1 MHAGAD
7 ASKHLAD
14 LVDLDKEIAELD
26 RQLVEARAELKGLV
40 QDKVALEG
48 EVVLAGQQLQD
59 LAVQEAS
66 H

>member
-1 MHAGAD
+1 
-7 ASKHLAD
+7 
-14 LVDLDKEIAELD
+14 VDLDKEIAELD

>member
-59 LAVQEAS
+59 LAC
-66 H
+66 